1 MIKRVVLWA
10 LIGLLLL
17 VVVLS
22 LTLSALLFCEGGTC
36 WLLNSITPFVPGEL
50 NYDTFEGSVYKGFNM
65 AGLHYS
71 NDGMVVRASDITFT
85 PEWTELMARRV
96 TISQLQLHDLHITL
110 LPTEK
115 EEENEDKPP
124 FHPDQLGN
132 ILLPV
137 SVHIYN
143 AELHTFIAT
152 TPTGGQLPI
161 EHVKLSANIAKYK
174 LSIEHLGVKT
184 SEQKVRVYG
193 QMGLLQPL
201 RLDAAVYWQT
211 LLPEGAQTLFG

>member
-22 LTLSALLFCEGGTC
+22 LTLSALLYSEGGTR
-36 WLLNSITPFVPGEL
+36 WLLNRITPFVPGEL

-110 LPTEK
+110 LPTDK
-115 EEENEDKPP
+115 EEDKET
-124 FHPDQLGN
+124 Q
-132 ILLPV
+132 
-137 SVHIYN
+137 
-143 AELHTFIAT
+143 T
-152 TPTGGQLPI
+152 T
-161 EHVKLSANIAKYK
+161 YK
-174 LSIEHLGVKT
+174 
-184 SEQKVRVYG
+184 
-193 QMGLLQPL
+193 P
-201 RLDAAVYWQT
+201 
-211 LLPEGAQTLFG
+211 